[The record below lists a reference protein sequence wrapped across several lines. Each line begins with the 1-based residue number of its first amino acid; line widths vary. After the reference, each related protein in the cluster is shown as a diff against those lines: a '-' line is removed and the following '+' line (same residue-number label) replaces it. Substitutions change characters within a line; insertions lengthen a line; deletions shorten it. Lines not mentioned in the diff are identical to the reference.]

1 MLIDTEA
8 MKTIL
13 SAIKAERNAQG
24 TNENSRIPTVT
35 TADNGKFLMVVDGEW
50 AAVTI
55 QDASEV
61 EF

>member
-1 MLIDTEA
+1 

-13 SAIKAERNAQG
+13 SAIKAEWNAQG
-24 TNENSRIPTVT
+24 TNEDSRIPTVT